1 MPVEIQIRTT
11 EMHRVSEYGVAAHW
25 MYKEGRNKANL
36 LDTKLAW
43 FRQMLEEQE
52 TMSAK
57 ELMEKIVKLADSKK
71 AGEITV
77 LQVGEQTTL
86 ADYFIVMTGMSTPH
100 LRALS
105 EEIEVKLK
113 EEGVMPHHIEGVTSS
128 WVLMDYSTVVVN
140 IFMEEARE
148 MYALERLWGDAVTVD
163 IEKLLIKE

>member
-1 MPVEIQIRTT
+1 M
-11 EMHRVSEYGVAAHW
+11 EM
-25 MYKEGRNKANL
+25 
-36 LDTKLAW
+36 T
-43 FRQMLEEQE
+43 
-52 TMSAK
+52 AK

-77 LQVGEQTTL
+77 LHVGEQTTL
-86 ADYFIVMTGMSTPH
+86 ADYFILMTGMSTPH

-113 EEGVMPHHIEGVTSS
+113 EDGVMPHHVEGVTSS
-128 WVLMDYSTVVVN
+128 WVLMDYTSVVVN

-148 MYALERLWGDAVTVD
+148 MYALERLWGDAAVVD